1 VARIDWVFYA
11 LGSQRN
17 ALGDQGRDPK
27 SESQVPVITETPAV
41 VDFTREDFD
50 RAWRLDTEA
59 PHQRRAR
66 PETAIVLQRNSPND
80 FQDRQIY
87 VFVDGEAIGKIR
99 YGQALNHPIEPG
111 EHTVRVFNT
120 LLSQTITIKA
130 APGEQVRLQCG
141 NGMPTAG
148 WLMMIFLHVTYLRVW
163 ISRDTA

>member
-1 VARIDWVFYA
+1 MPVSPVVIDTPDVA
-11 LGSQRN
+11 
-17 ALGDQGRDPK
+17 
-27 SESQVPVITETPAV
+27 E
-41 VDFTREDFD
+41 FTRDDFD
-50 RAWRLDTEA
+50 RAWQLEA
-59 PHQRRAR
+59 DAPSRRHLQ
-66 PETAIVLQRNSPND
+66 PETAIVLQRNSPHD

-99 YGQALNHPIEPG
+99 YGHLLSHPIEPG

-120 LLSQTITIKA
+120 LMSQTITVKA

-163 ISRDTA
+163 ISREP